1 MVCINNNKN
10 HQRGSGVMDSIM
22 KKFTVEKYPGE
33 HHARSLAPQTFGKPM
48 GYMGPG
54 TRLDIRLDANEQ
66 PKPDSQPINHADFA
80 SYKHDLAY
88 KHAYDNYVKNP
99 TSENKKQQMQKVWK
113 ADDEFIDEMNQD
125 TDEPMAPIA
134 GKLIQLKKT
143 GEQLGVLP
151 TTKFSGFGLDTES
164 ERSDPVYRLRQLV
177 QEKYKNEEKTER
189 KMIKSQQGGVAFLPA
204 MAVAAASALAAK
216 LTDSLYD
223 WIKGKIQGHGIK
235 VKHHKT
241 KQQRIKY
248 LKDFIN
254 SI

>member
-22 KKFTVEKYPGE
+22 KKITVEKYPGE
-33 HHARSLAPQTFGKPM
+33 RHGRSLAPEIFGKPM
-48 GYMGPG
+48 SYMGPG

-99 TSENKKQQMQKVWK
+99 TSENKKQQMQKVWN
-113 ADDEFIDEMNQD
+113 ADDEFVDAMNQD

-134 GKLIQLKKT
+134 GKLIQLKKKT

-164 ERSDPVYRLRQLV
+164 ERSDPTARLKALV
-177 QEKYKNEEKTER
+177 EEKYKTTNAKSMER
-189 KMIKSQQGGVAFLPA
+189 
-204 MAVAAASALAAK
+204 
-216 LTDSLYD
+216 
-223 WIKGKIQGHGIK
+223 
-235 VKHHKT
+235 
-241 KQQRIKY
+241 
-248 LKDFIN
+248 
-254 SI
+254 